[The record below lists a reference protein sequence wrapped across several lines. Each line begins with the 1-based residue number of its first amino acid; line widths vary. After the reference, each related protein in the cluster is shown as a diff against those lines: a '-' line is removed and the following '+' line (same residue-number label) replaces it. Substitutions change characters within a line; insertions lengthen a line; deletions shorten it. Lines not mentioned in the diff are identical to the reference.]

1 MYTYRADMTYA
12 EYNCMG
18 PGADT
23 SERVPWEKKLSEVEL
38 SQFTKISFIDN
49 EGWIAN
55 LPVRVMY

>member
-1 MYTYRADMTYA
+1 MTYA

>member
-23 SERVPWEKKLSEVEL
+23 SKRVPWEKKLSEVEL